1 MTLPNEQVARFK
13 PGDNIPCVASPD
25 AVEAG
30 RFVKITG
37 KHAKSGAYVARHCT
51 AGERCSGVSERKV
64 PAVAADV
71 RPDNRHGFNINR
83 IGAIAWVETGAAV
96 AVDDLIVSDGTGR
109 AVPAGAG
116 GAASLDTGTVGANNA
131 ITWTAREP
139 GTGGNSLSVTLVD
152 PPGNNVALSVDVDGD
167 DIVVTLATDGA
178 SAVTSTATAVQAA
191 VLEHDTAS
199 QLVTTANKGASSGA
213 GVVAAVAKTNLA
225 GGSDA
230 ASEGAILGTALT
242 AADAAGKYIE
252 LDRG

>member
-13 PGDNIPCVASPD
+13 PGDNIPVVASPNPI
-25 AVEAG
+25 EAG

-37 KHAKSGAYVARHCT
+37 KHAKSEAYVARHCT

-64 PAVAADV
+64 PGVAADV
-71 RPDNRHGFNINR
+71 RPDNRHGTNINR

-116 GAASLDTGTVGANNA
+116 GAATLDTGTVGANNA
-131 ITWTAREP
+131 ITWTANEP
-139 GTGGNSLSVTLVD
+139 GTDGDDITVTIID
-152 PPGNNVALSVDVDGD
+152 PAGNNVALSVDVDGT
-167 DIVVTLATDGA
+167 DIVVTGATDGA
-178 SAVTSTATAVQAA
+178 SALTSTAAQVIAA

-199 QLVTTANKGASSGA
+199 QLVTASNKGASSGV
-213 GVVAAVAKTNLA
+213 GVVLAVAETPLA

-242 AADAAGKYIE
+242 AANAAAKYIE